1 MSTRLIYGFHA
12 IIAKL
17 RQAPGEIREILLDAQ
32 RQDAR
37 GRDLMQHA
45 ELQGV
50 RLHLVAGKRLDDLAG
65 SGRHQGV
72 VALLAGARK
81 SLHLDDVLDTL
92 EEPAFLL
99 VLDGVTDPRN
109 LGACLRVADAAGVHA
124 VIAPKDR
131 AAGLN
136 EVAVKTACGAAESVP
151 YITVTNLARCLREL
165 KERDIW
171 LVGTAGEASDSLYA
185 ADWPQATAW
194 VLGAEG
200 EGMRRLT
207 RETCDQLV
215 HIPMHGSVESLNVSV
230 AAGVCLFEARR
241 RRPA

>member
-12 IIAKL
+12 ITAKL
-17 RQAPGEIREILLDAQ
+17 RQDPESLREILIDGD

-37 GRDLMQHA
+37 ARDLLRHA

-50 RLHLVAGKRLDDLAG
+50 RVILADGKRLDDLAG
-65 SGRHQGV
+65 GGRHQGV
-72 VALLAGARK
+72 VARLDGERK
-81 SLHLDDVLDTL
+81 AAHLDDVLDTL

-131 AAGLN
+131 SAGLN
-136 EVAVKTACGAAESVP
+136 DVAIKTACGAAESVP
-151 YITVTNLARCLREL
+151 YVMVTNLARTLREL
-165 KERDIW
+165 KEREIW
-171 LVGTAGEASDSLYA
+171 VVGTAGEATQDLYA
-185 ADWPQATAW
+185 AEWPQAVAW
-194 VLGAEG
+194 VMGAEG

-215 HIPMHGSVESLNVSV
+215 SIPMHGSVDSLNVSV

-241 RRPA
+241 RRI